1 MAAQNTFLTEEM
13 RRQAIGIETGSLAL
27 EIEKGHIK
35 RFAEAIDDPNP
46 QWNDEAMARKSRNG
60 GIVAPPTFLR
70 AARVERPEL
79 PFELPFPRTLD
90 GGSEWEY
97 FEPIRAGDV
106 ITAKARI
113 SDIIERSGR
122 LGPMIITTIDHTYTN
137 QLDEVVATQRTT
149 YIRY

>member
-13 RRQAIGIETGSLAL
+13 RRKAIGTEAQSLVL
-27 EIEKGHIK
+27 EAEKGHIK

-46 QWNDEAMARKSRNG
+46 LWCDEVMARKSRHG

-70 AARVERPEL
+70 AARVERPVL
-79 PFELPFPRTLD
+79 PFDLPFTRTLD

-106 ITAKARI
+106 ITAKACI

-137 QLDEVVATQRTT
+137 QLDQVVATQRTT